1 MKICLRLHFCQKRLQ
16 ESLLIKKNKGLYTHL
31 RREED
36 RNERP
41 NSKNIAYFYNF

>member
-41 NSKNIAYFYNF
+41 NSKNIADFYNF